1 MDEAVTIRRFL
12 VSPAGTVVAVRHA
25 AANARG
31 GLVSGALDRH
41 IPWLTGISAVLLAL
55 LIAETVLFIEVIERS
70 WTYLGMDYMFYRD
83 VGARWLH
90 DGSWYLP
97 FQFAP
102 HEFTNMVSN
111 VYPPTALFLFVPA
124 ALMPWVFW
132 WAVPIAVLAY
142 ALRRMQPAPWAWP
155 IILLL
160 MMWPR
165 SIGGYLYGN
174 TTIWTTAGLAA
185 GLVWGWPIIL
195 LAVKTTA
202 WPWALLVVR
211 RREAWIAGAV
221 LAVVS
226 IPMIPLWIDYFAVV
240 RNQTSP
246 VTPSA
251 LLGDVP
257 PMLIPAVAW
266 FSARAARSRRAAMG
280 PNARVRDH
288 PVPLATE
295 A

>member
-1 MDEAVTIRRFL
+1 MDGAVTIRRFL

-97 FQFAP
+97 FQSAP

-111 VYPPTALFLFVPA
+111 VYPPMALFLFVPA

-142 ALRRMQPAPWAWP
+142 ALWRMQPAPWAWP

-185 GLVWGWPIIL
+185 DSSG
-195 LAVKTTA
+195 
-202 WPWALLVVR
+202 
-211 RREAWIAGAV
+211 AGR
-221 LAVVS
+221 S
-226 IPMIPLWIDYFAVV
+226 SC
-240 RNQTSP
+240 SP
-246 VTPSA
+246 SR
-251 LLGDVP
+251 P
-257 PMLIPAVAW
+257 PPGRGRCLSV
-266 FSARAARSRRAAMG
+266 AARRGSRAPFSRWS
-280 PNARVRDH
+280 PSR
-288 PVPLATE
+288 
-295 A
+295 